1 MQLSLGPEPA
11 TDRNIRLAFRV
22 DRDIWLRRLGAN
34 VRARNVEG
42 NRVLLNAS
50 LGVGHLCRQAY
61 PPYLRRVTVVRR
73 DEGNVRHC
81 VLYRD
86 TIAAFVAA
94 RVLISNGNE
103 GAGNRGDAVGRRVG
117 GVRGCERSQ

>member
-11 TDRNIRLAFRV
+11 IDRDIRLAFRV
-22 DRDIWLRRLGAN
+22 DGDGRLRRAGAN
-34 VRARNVEG
+34 VHPRNMEG
-42 NRVLLNAS
+42 NRAFHDAR

-61 PPYLRRVTVVRR
+61 APYLRRVTVVRR
-73 DEGNVRHC
+73 DEGNVRRC

-94 RVLISNGNE
+94 RVL
-103 GAGNRGDAVGRRVG
+103 V
-117 GVRGCERSQ
+117 ER